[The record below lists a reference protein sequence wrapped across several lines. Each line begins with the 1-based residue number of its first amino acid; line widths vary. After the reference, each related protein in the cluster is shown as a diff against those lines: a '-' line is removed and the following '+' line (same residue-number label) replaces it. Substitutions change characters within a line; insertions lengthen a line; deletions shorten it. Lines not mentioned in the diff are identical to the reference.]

1 MGSLNNKG
9 AKAPLLEAAMKNS
22 LSFRMRWNKETRNR
36 FMNAK
41 DKVSK
46 SFGFT
51 LDNSQFMEYMLN
63 KVEED
68 IKSKGAKNPHE
79 L

>member
-1 MGSLNNKG
+1 
-9 AKAPLLEAAMKNS
+9 MKNPF
-22 LSFRMRWNKETRNR
+22 SFRMSWKTRNR
-36 FMNAK
+36 FANAK

-68 IKSKGAKNPHE
+68 IKSKGAKNPYE
-79 L
+79 P

>member
-1 MGSLNNKG
+1 M
-9 AKAPLLEAAMKNS
+9 AAMKNP
-22 LSFRMRWNKETRNR
+22 LSFRMRWNKETKDR

-68 IKSKGAKNPHE
+68 IKSKGAKNPYE
-79 L
+79 P

>member
-1 MGSLNNKG
+1 
-9 AKAPLLEAAMKNS
+9 
-22 LSFRMRWNKETRNR
+22 MRWSKETRDR

-63 KVEED
+63 TVEED
-68 IKSKGAKNPHE
+68 IKSKGVKHPHE

>member
-9 AKAPLLEAAMKNS
+9 AKAPLLEAAMKNP

-63 KVEED
+63 TVED
-68 IKSKGAKNPHE
+68 
-79 L
+79 

>member
-1 MGSLNNKG
+1 
-9 AKAPLLEAAMKNS
+9 
-22 LSFRMRWNKETRNR
+22 MRWNKETRDR
-36 FMNAK
+36 FANAK

-68 IKSKGAKNPHE
+68 INSKGAKNPHE
-79 L
+79 P

>member
-1 MGSLNNKG
+1 
-9 AKAPLLEAAMKNS
+9 
-22 LSFRMRWNKETRNR
+22 MRWNKETRNR

-46 SFGFT
+46 SFGFA

-63 KVEED
+63 TVEQD
-68 IKSKGAKNPHE
+68 IKSKEIKNPHE

>member
-63 KVEED
+63 TVEED
-68 IKSKGAKNPHE
+68 IKSKGVKNPHE